1 MATVSPKSLR
11 PRFWRVPR
19 VVALLAILA
28 AAGGFAFIIIPPST
42 GPLYG
47 VAQNRETALSMADN
61 AYYEFE
67 PIGRTNALPVPVAHT
82 AAIMRRYHGGVS
94 VRVSVHGA
102 DIMLDFAQGP
112 TVCVKVP
119 VIVYG
124 GTAPRI
130 VHC

>member
-1 MATVSPKSLR
+1 M
-11 PRFWRVPR
+11 
-19 VVALLAILA
+19 VALLAILA
-28 AAGGFAFIIIPPST
+28 AAGGFTFIVIPPST

-47 VAQNRETALSMADN
+47 ASQNRASAMSMADN
-61 AYYEFE
+61 AYYEVE

-82 AAIMRRYHGGVS
+82 AAIMRRYHGHLS

-102 DIMLDFAQGP
+102 DIMLVFAKGP

-124 GTAPRI
+124 GTAPKI